1 MKFDF
6 IVRQVGDNV
15 EGIKKVTLEGKEGLV
30 YMDDP
35 VKLFSLDP
43 GESVQL
49 LINEGEE
56 GFFSASYLPVYAK
69 DVGNGKSYLYSA
81 YGLLI
86 RFDGNFTLPNE
97 TIKVTLI
104 RGTAAKRG

>member
-1 MKFDF
+1 M
-6 IVRQVGDNV
+6 

-35 VKLFSLDP
+35 VKLFTLDP

-49 LINEGEE
+49 LINENEE
-56 GFFSASYLPVYAK
+56 GFFSASYLPVYVR

-86 RFDGNFTLPNE
+86 RFDGNFDLPNE
-97 TIKVTLI
+97 TLKVTLN
-104 RGTAAKRG
+104 RGAAPKRGRMP

>member
-1 MKFDF
+1 M
-6 IVRQVGDNV
+6 
-15 EGIKKVTLEGKEGLV
+15 EGIKKVTLEGKAGLI

-43 GESVQL
+43 GESVQV
-49 LINEGEE
+49 LINEKEE

-81 YGLLI
+81 YGLLM
-86 RFDGNFTLPNE
+86 RFDGNFDLPNE
-97 TIKVTLI
+97 TIKVTLV
-104 RGTAAKRG
+104 RGAAPKRD